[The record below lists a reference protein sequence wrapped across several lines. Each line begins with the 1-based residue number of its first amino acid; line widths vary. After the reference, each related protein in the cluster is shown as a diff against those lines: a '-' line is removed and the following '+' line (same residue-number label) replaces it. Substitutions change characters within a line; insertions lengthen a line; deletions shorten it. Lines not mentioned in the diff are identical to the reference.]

1 MAAVL
6 VFLAKAVMAQE
17 ARPKAH
23 LQAIREFLEQR
34 VLEVLAQLMGAAQA
48 AEKAQVNLR
57 GQQAQSVLSGPAQLA
72 HSHQLVR
79 GIYK

>member
-1 MAAVL
+1 MAEAWDCL
-6 VFLAKAVMAQE
+6 VKVVTVQA

-34 VLEVLAQLMGAAQA
+34 VQVVVVEHTAVLAG
-48 AEKAQVNLR
+48 AEKINPSVLVVW
-57 GQQAQSVLSGPAQLA
+57 AQSVLSGPAQLA